1 MAACTR
7 SIEADLQNTDTF
19 RQWVNRVNTRLET
32 LSSSTDPTVENINE
46 LVYTIAPDVKAHQ
59 DCISSQALSAANIV
73 TDMSM
78 KQTELNTVK
87 STIKQRENDVK
98 ITHDRVKIARN
109 PELTRSYYDGWFPI
123 NRPLKHYTI
132 PILIALS
139 IFFFVLSF
147 LYFMNLFGIDLQMV
161 VDIPIFRSGPVQSY
175 GSKSLFTSRPFI
187 ILSGASV
194 ILFALVIYGFTRKT

>member
-78 KQTELNTVK
+78 KQTDLDNVK
-87 STIKQRENDVK
+87 TTLKQRENDVK

-132 PILIALS
+132 PLLISLS

-161 VDIPIFRSGPVQSY
+161 VDVPIFRSGPLQTY
-175 GSKSLFTSRPFI
+175 GSKSLFTSTPFLI
-187 ILSGASV
+187 MTGVSILLLG
-194 ILFALVIYGFTRKT
+194 LMIYGFTRKT

>member
-1 MAACTR
+1 MACTS

-19 RQWVNRVNTRLET
+19 RQWVNRVNTRLQT

-78 KQTELNTVK
+78 KQSDLDNVK
-87 STIKQRENDVK
+87 TTIKQRENDVK
-98 ITHDRVKIARN
+98 ITQDRANIARN

-139 IFFFVLSF
+139 IFFFILSF

-161 VDIPIFRSGPVQSY
+161 VDVPIFRSGPLRTY
-175 GSKSLFTSRPFI
+175 GSRSLYTSTPFLI
-187 ILSGASV
+187 MTGVSILLLG
-194 ILFALVIYGFTRKT
+194 LTIYGFTRKT

>member
-1 MAACTR
+1 
-7 SIEADLQNTDTF
+7 
-19 RQWVNRVNTRLET
+19 
-32 LSSSTDPTVENINE
+32 
-46 LVYTIAPDVKAHQ
+46 VKAHQ

-78 KQTELNTVK
+78 KQSDLDNVK
-87 STIKQRENDVK
+87 TTIKQRENDVK
-98 ITHDRVKIARN
+98 ITQDRANIARN

-139 IFFFVLSF
+139 IFFFILSF

-161 VDIPIFRSGPVQSY
+161 VDVPIFRSGPLRTY
-175 GSKSLFTSRPFI
+175 GSRSLYTSTPFLI
-187 ILSGASV
+187 MTGVSILLLG
-194 ILFALVIYGFTRKT
+194 LTIYGFTRKT

>member
-1 MAACTR
+1 MACTR

-19 RQWVNRVNTRLET
+19 RQWVNRVNTRLQT

-78 KQTELNTVK
+78 KQSDLDNVK
-87 STIKQRENDVK
+87 TTIKQRENDVK
-98 ITHDRVKIARN
+98 ITQDRAKIARN

-139 IFFFVLSF
+139 IFFFILSF

-161 VDIPIFRSGPVQSY
+161 VDVPIFRSGPLRTY
-175 GSKSLFTSRPFI
+175 GSRSLYTSTPFLI
-187 ILSGASV
+187 MTGISILLLG
-194 ILFALVIYGFTRKT
+194 LTIYGFTRKT

>member
-1 MAACTR
+1 MACTR

-19 RQWVNRVNTRLET
+19 RQWVNRVNARLQT
-32 LSSSTDPTVENINE
+32 LSSSTDPTVEDINE

-78 KQTELNTVK
+78 KQSDLDNVK
-87 STIKQRENDVK
+87 TTLKQRENDVK

-161 VDIPIFRSGPVQSY
+161 VDVPIFRSGPLQTY
-175 GSKSLFTSRPFI
+175 GSKSLYTSTPFLI
-187 ILSGASV
+187 MTGISIFLLG
-194 ILFALVIYGFTRKT
+194 LTIYGFTS